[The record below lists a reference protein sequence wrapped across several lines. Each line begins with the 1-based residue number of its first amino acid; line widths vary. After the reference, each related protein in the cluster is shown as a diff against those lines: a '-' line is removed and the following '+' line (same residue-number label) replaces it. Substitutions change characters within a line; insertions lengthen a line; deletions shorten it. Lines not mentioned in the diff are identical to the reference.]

1 MNITQTSNPAFGRKI
16 FSSVSGVYSE
26 SESMTVRGTINK
38 SLVMFFLVV
47 ASAFFVWQ
55 KFFAGFNSTDPSLA
69 VSSVRGYMLIGGFG
83 GFIVAMIASFAP
95 RKSAFF
101 VPIYAIL
108 EGMFLGGLSATFEAM
123 YPGLVIRAI
132 LLTFSV
138 FFSMMIIYRQQI
150 IKVTSKFRRGLT
162 AAIGG
167 IALVYLISWI
177 SSLFGYNFGF
187 IYGNGTTALIFSIIV
202 VGIAAF
208 SLLLD
213 FDFIEKNATMGVP
226 KYMEWYSAF
235 GLMVSLV
242 WLYVNM
248 LRLLA
253 IFSSSRD

>member
-1 MNITQTSNPAFGRKI
+1 MNTTQTSNPVLGRKI
-16 FSSVSGVYSE
+16 FDSVSGVYSE
-26 SESMTVRGTINK
+26 SESMTVRGAINK
-38 SLVMFFLVV
+38 TLVMFFLVA

-55 KFFAGFNSTDPSLA
+55 KFFGAFAAEDPAMA
-69 VSSVRGYMLIGGFG
+69 VSAVRGYMFVGGFG
-83 GFIVAMIASFAP
+83 GFVIAMIASFAP
-95 RKSAFF
+95 RKAAFF

-138 FFSMMIIYRQQI
+138 FFVMLMVYRQGI
-150 IKVTSKFRRGLT
+150 IKVTSGFKRGII
-162 AAIGG
+162 AAVGG
-167 IALVYLISWI
+167 VTLVYLISWI
-177 SSLFGYNFGF
+177 AGLLGFNFGLV
-187 IYGNGTTALIFSIIV
+187 NGTGSMSLIFSIIV

-208 SLLLD
+208 SLMLD
-213 FDFIEKNATMGVP
+213 FDFVEKNAALGVP

-242 WLYVNM
+242 WLYINM

-253 IFSSSRD
+253 IFASNRD